1 MKAQIKEH
9 IDEMVQEELVKNT
22 QKKKKPG
29 KLRIFFFILLA
40 KIFGIVL
47 FFSFL
52 VFVLFGQGMGKKEE
66 TPPSTVQSNGMTVC
80 RPGGKTVTPKKYN
93 RI

>member
-22 QKKKKPG
+22 QKEKKPG

-47 FFSFL
+47 FLASL
-52 VFVLFGQGMGKKEE
+52 YLYYLGKAWERKRRHHHLRSKVMG
-66 TPPSTVQSNGMTVC
+66 
-80 RPGGKTVTPKKYN
+80 
-93 RI
+93 